1 MHRPTPRATSA
12 PPPERAPAIERGSAG
27 APLIRWATYW
37 QVTVG
42 VGATL
47 LLFTILRFY
56 LTRLVIGGEPMTL
69 VAIARRQAPSW
80 IAWALLLPLVVLM
93 CRHLPIR
100 HGRDAPRIA
109 THVLAFVVFQALLG
123 VVSTLAVELL
133 RPRAAAPPF
142 SVLRATLRA
151 DPIFAL
157 VLYGSVTTILHLIR
171 YAALLRD
178 REAAVADAA
187 RAEALLRK
195 RVAEAQL
202 ESLQRQLQP
211 HFLFNTLNTIS
222 AHVTR
227 EPAVARQL
235 LTRLG
240 GMLRQVLAKHRQPVV
255 PLTEEL
261 AFLDEYL
268 ALQQARFREALATS
282 VRADPGALRA
292 AVPWMILQPIV
303 ENAIA
308 HGRSADGVCRIAV
321 TVRVTQGA
329 LVMEV
334 LDEGPGF
341 DPTVLG
347 AAARSEHARGIGLR
361 NTRERLESL
370 YGDDASLL
378 IENASPSGARVT
390 IRIPS
395 VPFSVTASGTA
406 RE

>member
-1 MHRPTPRATSA
+1 VHRPTPRATSA
-12 PPPERAPAIERGSAG
+12 RPPEGTPTIERGSAD

-47 LLFTILRFY
+47 LLFILLRAY
-56 LTRLVIGGEPMTL
+56 MTRLVIGGEPITL
-69 VAIARRQAPSW
+69 MALAQRQAPSW

-93 CRHLPIR
+93 CKHLPIR
-100 HGRDAPRIA
+100 SGRDARRIA
-109 THVLAFVVFQALLG
+109 MHVLAFVVFQALLG
-123 VVSTLAVELL
+123 IVSTFAAGLL
-133 RPRAAAPPF
+133 RPRAAPPF

-151 DPIFAL
+151 DPILAL

-187 RAEALLRK
+187 RAEALLRR

-240 GMLRQVLAKHRQPVV
+240 GLLRQVLAKHRQPVV
-255 PLTEEL
+255 PLAEEL
-261 AFLDEYL
+261 AFLEEYL
-268 ALQQARFREALATS
+268 ALQQARFREALVTS
-282 VRADPGALRA
+282 VRADPTALRA

-308 HGRSADGVCRIAV
+308 HGRSEDGVCRIAV
-321 TVRVTQGA
+321 TVLATQGQ
-329 LVMEV
+329 LVMAV
-334 LDEGPGF
+334 SDEGPGF
-341 DPTVLG
+341 DPTMLG
-347 AAARSEHARGIGLR
+347 AAARSELARGIGLR

-370 YGDDASLL
+370 YGDGASFH
-378 IENASPSGARVT
+378 IENVPGAGARVT
-390 IRIPS
+390 LRIPS
-395 VPFSVTASGTA
+395 VPFSASGSGSA